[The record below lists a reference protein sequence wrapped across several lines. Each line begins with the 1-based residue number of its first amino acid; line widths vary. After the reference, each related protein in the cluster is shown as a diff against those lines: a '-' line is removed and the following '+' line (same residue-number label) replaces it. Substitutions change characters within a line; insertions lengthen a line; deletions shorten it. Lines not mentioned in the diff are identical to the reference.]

1 MRAECDTME
10 EMAMTAGGEHRRR
23 WGVLA
28 VLVVLAGLAPA
39 GWSDAEAMGADL
51 HAETIAAWDHYVALT
66 EARIDTEL
74 ALEDDERFLAQDFLE
89 DAAEARRALLAGE
102 VRIDRLQMRDA
113 GGDRPDVPKGAIHHW
128 LGRVLVPDVTIDQL
142 MHAVMGAVPP
152 HDLQPD
158 VLESRILEQD
168 GNSRRV
174 FLRLRREAMFTV
186 HYHTEHDV
194 LFTRRGDDRW
204 SSLSVAT
211 RIAELED
218 AETPDEREKPI
229 GNDRGF
235 LWRLNSYW
243 RYQQVEE
250 GVIVE
255 CESVSL
261 SRSVPAMLRWM
272 IGPIIN
278 RTARETLT
286 ATLTSM
292 SDVLR
297 ERAPLQFPAAE

>member
-1 MRAECDTME
+1 ME
-10 EMAMTAGGEHRRR
+10 VMAVTAQGGPVR
-23 WGVLA
+23 WWGALILLLA
-28 VLVVLAGLAPA
+28 LAGAAPT
-39 GWSDAEAMGADL
+39 GWSRAAAMEADL
-51 HAETIAAWDHYVALT
+51 HTETIVAWEHYIALT
-66 EARIDTEL
+66 EARIDAEL
-74 ALEDDERFLAQDFLE
+74 ALEGDERFLAQDFRD
-89 DAAEARRALLAGE
+89 DAAEARRALLAGA
-102 VRIDRLQMRDA
+102 VRIDRLQTRDA
-113 GGDRPDVPKGAIHHW
+113 DGDRPDVPKGAIHHW
-128 LGRVLVPDVTIDQL
+128 LGRVLVPGVTLDQL

-152 HDLQPD
+152 HELQPD
-158 VLESRILEQD
+158 VLESRILEQE

-186 HYHTEHDV
+186 HYHTEHVV
-194 LFTRRGDDRW
+194 LFTRRGDGRW

-218 AETPDEREKPI
+218 AETADEREKPI

-243 RYQQVEE
+243 RYQQVDE

-292 SDVLR
+292 SDVLQ
-297 ERAPLQFPAAE
+297 ERAPLELPAAE

>member
-1 MRAECDTME
+1 MT
-10 EMAMTAGGEHRRR
+10 TAGFRSGR
-23 WGVLA
+23 WSGGALLA
-28 VLVVLAGLAPA
+28 LLVLAGAAP
-39 GWSDAEAMGADL
+39 GEWSRVSAMEADL
-51 HAETIAAWDHYVALT
+51 HAETIAAWDHYIALT
-66 EARIDTEL
+66 EARIDAEL
-74 ALEDDERFLAQDFLE
+74 ALEGDDRFLAQDFRD

-113 GGDRPDVPKGAIHHW
+113 DGERPDVPKGAIHHW
-128 LGRVLVPDVTIDQL
+128 LGRVMVPGVTIDQL

-152 HDLQPD
+152 HELQPD
-158 VLESRILEQD
+158 VLESRILEQE
-168 GNSRRV
+168 GNGRRV

-186 HYHTEHDV
+186 HYHTQHDV

-204 SSLSVAT
+204 SSWSVAT

-243 RYQQVEE
+243 RYQQVDG

-272 IGPIIN
+272 IGPIVN
-278 RTARETLT
+278 RTARETLE

-292 SDVLR
+292 AGVLR
-297 ERAPLQFPAAE
+297 DRAPLELPAPATPVDGD

>member
-1 MRAECDTME
+1 
-10 EMAMTAGGEHRRR
+10 MTTAAYRSGRR
-23 WGVLA
+23 WGVLLA
-28 VLVVLAGLAPA
+28 LLVLAGAAP
-39 GWSDAEAMGADL
+39 GEWSRVSAMEADL
-51 HAETIAAWDHYVALT
+51 HAETIAAWDHYIALT
-66 EARIDTEL
+66 EARIDAEL
-74 ALEDDERFLAQDFLE
+74 AMEGDDRFLAQDFRE

-113 GGDRPDVPKGAIHHW
+113 DGDRPDVPKGAIHHW
-128 LGRVLVPDVTIDQL
+128 LGRVLVPGVTIDQL

-152 HDLQPD
+152 HELQPD
-158 VLESRILEQD
+158 VLESRTLEQE
-168 GNSRRV
+168 GNGRRV

-186 HYHTEHDV
+186 HYHTEHEV
-194 LFTRRGDDRW
+194 MFTRRGDDGW
-204 SSLSVAT
+204 SSWSVAT

-218 AETPDEREKPI
+218 AETPNEREKPI

-243 RYQQVEE
+243 RYQQVDG

-261 SRSVPAMLRWM
+261 SRSVPLMLRWM
-272 IGPIIN
+272 IGPIVN
-278 RTARETLT
+278 RTARETLE

-292 SDVLR
+292 AGVLR
-297 ERAPLQFPAAE
+297 DRAPLELPSPAAPVAGD

>member
-1 MRAECDTME
+1 MLLMMLVGAPSTGGSDVAAME
-10 EMAMTAGGEHRRR
+10 
-23 WGVLA
+23 
-28 VLVVLAGLAPA
+28 
-39 GWSDAEAMGADL
+39 ADL
-51 HAETIAAWDHYVALT
+51 HAETIAAWDHYIALT
-66 EARIDTEL
+66 EARIDAEL
-74 ALEDDERFLAQDFLE
+74 ATGEDQRFLAQDFLG
-89 DAAEARRALLAGE
+89 DASEARDAVLAGG
-102 VRIDRLQMRDA
+102 VRIDQMQMRNAD
-113 GGDRPDVPKGAIHHW
+113 GERPDVPKGAIHHW
-128 LGRVLVPDVTIDQL
+128 LGRVLVPGVTIDQL

-152 HDLQPD
+152 HELQPD
-158 VLESRILEQD
+158 VLDSRTLEQE

-194 LFTRRGDDRW
+194 VFTRRGDDRW
-204 SSLSVAT
+204 SSRSVAT

-243 RYQQVEE
+243 RYEQVGE

-272 IGPIIN
+272 IGPIVN
-278 RTARETLT
+278 RTARDTLT
-286 ATLTSM
+286 ATLGSM
-292 SDVLR
+292 SEVLR
-297 ERAPLQFPAAE
+297 ERAPLELPATQ